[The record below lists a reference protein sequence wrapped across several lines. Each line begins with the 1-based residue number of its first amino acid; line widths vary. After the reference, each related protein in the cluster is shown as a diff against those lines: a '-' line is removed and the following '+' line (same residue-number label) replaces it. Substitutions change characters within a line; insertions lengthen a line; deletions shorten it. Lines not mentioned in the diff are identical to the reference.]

1 MELIISGAVFIVI
14 LLVVAGAFL
23 LLRRRLDPDLR
34 MVRKKLVEIS
44 TGLKGREDTGDI
56 DIRKKER
63 LLSDIPWLNQVLRSI
78 PLLRRID
85 RLLLHANVQYPL
97 GVFILISCV
106 LAVAGFFA
114 VLFLRGGYM
123 GSFLIAAC
131 LSMMPFFY
139 VSLKKKK
146 RMEKFERQL
155 PDALDL
161 IARSLKAG
169 HAFVGGLEMVAAE
182 FEDPI
187 GGEFNTVIEEIS
199 FGVGVKEALS
209 SLTMR
214 VGSDELNFFVVA
226 FAIQKETGGDLC
238 EILEKITYLIR
249 ERFKLRGRI
258 RALAA
263 EGKLSAIILIA
274 IPFCVGFAIS
284 ILNPGYIEILRS
296 DPLGNMLVC
305 ISFFLMVVGIFA
317 MRKMVSIKV

>member
-1 MELIISGAVFIVI
+1 MELIVFGAVFVVLI
-14 LLVVAGAFL
+14 LVFAGAYF
-23 LLRRRLDPDLR
+23 LLRRRWDPDLR
-34 MVRKKLVEIS
+34 AVRKKLAEIS
-44 TGLKGREDTGDI
+44 TGLKTSRDTGDI

-85 RLLLHANVQYPL
+85 RLLLQSHVQYPL

-106 LAVAGFFA
+106 LAVTGFFA
-114 VLFLRGGYM
+114 VGFLTSGYM

-131 LSMMPFFY
+131 LSMMPLFY

-161 IARSLKAG
+161 IVRSLRAG
-169 HAFVGGLEMVAAE
+169 HAFIGGLEMVAAE

-187 GGEFNTVIEEIS
+187 GGEFNAVIDEIN
-199 FGVGVKEALS
+199 FGVGVKDALV

-214 VGSDELNFFVVA
+214 VGCEEFNFFVVA
-226 FAIQKETGGDLC
+226 FAIQRETGDLC

-249 ERFKLRGRI
+249 ERFKLRGRV
-258 RALAA
+258 RALVA
-263 EGKLSAIILIA
+263 EGKFSAIILIA
-274 IPFCVGFAIS
+274 LPFFIGLAIS
-284 ILNPGYIEILRS
+284 ILNPGYIAILRN
-296 DPLGNMLVC
+296 DPLGNWLVYTAL
-305 ISFFLMVVGIFA
+305 FLMVLGILI
-317 MRKMVSIKV
+317 MRKMISIKA